1 MPIVRFE
8 TADTETHT
16 AVGEG
21 LTRLVRDADRLV
33 VDSSVG
39 KYAVEH
45 GDGCGE
51 CGEHVAPGDAFY
63 LDGDTGEVLCERHG
77 RERRGET

>member
-1 MPIVRFE
+1 MRFE
-8 TADTETHT
+8 TADSESYT

-21 LTRLVRDADRLV
+21 LTRLVHDADRLV

-51 CGEHVAPGDAFY
+51 CGEGVAPGDVFY
-63 LDGDTGEVLCERHG
+63 LDGDTGEVLCETHG
-77 RERRGET
+77 RERRGEA